1 MKNADDS
8 RVMGPSDRTSQVNP
22 TEVDTSGLSF
32 TGRIAHWSATHRWWV
47 VGGSLLFIVLAFMV
61 LGNVETKT
69 LEYNG
74 EGESAKA
81 FDLIGDRF
89 DVVVTPTEQL
99 VFSNPSLDVNNPAYR
114 STVEG
119 LVQQLRALPEVESV
133 SSYYDTQDPGMVS
146 DNGTVLLAQV
156 VIEGDADDALD
167 KVDAVVDTVRAASD
181 DAAGF
186 EIAIAGT
193 TSIEKQI
200 EDIDKEDF
208 QTMIVITMVLALV
221 LMLFAFRAVVAA
233 ALPLILAMGS
243 IFSALALQ
251 PWLAMY
257 TR

>member
-1 MKNADDS
+1 MAAIKFRRDEMKNADDS

-32 TGRIAHWSATHRWWV
+32 TGRITHWSATHRWWV

-99 VFSNPSLDVNNPAYR
+99 VFSNPSLDVNNPTYR

-133 SSYYDTQDPGMVS
+133 SSY
-146 DNGTVLLAQV
+146 
-156 VIEGDADDALD
+156 
-167 KVDAVVDTVRAASD
+167 
-181 DAAGF
+181 
-186 EIAIAGT
+186 
-193 TSIEKQI
+193 
-200 EDIDKEDF
+200 
-208 QTMIVITMVLALV
+208 
-221 LMLFAFRAVVAA
+221 
-233 ALPLILAMGS
+233 
-243 IFSALALQ
+243 
-251 PWLAMY
+251 
-257 TR
+257 